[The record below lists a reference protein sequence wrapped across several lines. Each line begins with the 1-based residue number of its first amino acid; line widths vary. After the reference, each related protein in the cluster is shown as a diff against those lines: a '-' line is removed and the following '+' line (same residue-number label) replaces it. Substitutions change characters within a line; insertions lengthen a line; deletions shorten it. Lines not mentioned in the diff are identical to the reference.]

1 MRALHRYMNE
11 RLSEYGAHIDAFYFC
26 PHHPDFTGPCH
37 CRKPEPGMIEA
48 AIREFDLDP
57 AQCILFGD
65 QPWDM
70 EAGQRC
76 GIYGVFVEQMKIE

>member
-1 MRALHRYMNE
+1 MHVLHRCMNQ

-37 CRKPEPGMIEA
+37 CRKPKPGMIEE

-65 QPWDM
+65 KPWDV
-70 EAGQRC
+70 EAGEHC
-76 GIYGVFVEQMKIE
+76 GIKGVLTGGKA